1 MNIQLLNMGFIKQ
14 PNGSYINLELG
25 YTVKI
30 VDTDKLEI
38 LTKDGLRII
47 SVTDLENIMIGGG
60 L

>member
-1 MNIQLLNMGFIKQ
+1 MGFIKQ